1 MRIQLEGKTYVSG
14 IDITS
19 EEFYDRISKTESYPT
34 TSQPSAGEFAEL
46 YRELAKTDPD
56 ILSVHISSGL
66 SGTVNAARLG
76 AEMVPEAKVTIWDTK
91 ILSCPEAWQVEA
103 AARAVKAG
111 WDLPRILTMLDTLR
125 KRIAGIYTL
134 NDLKYLIHG
143 GRINHI
149 TGLVASLLNIKPII
163 TVDKES
169 GVYIQA
175 GREITLKRAIGRM
188 AHTVENWYGSTGEAL
203 RIQLLHGLNL
213 EGVEMFREE
222 LTKRLSNIHWLPTA
236 NIAPV
241 LGAHTGPSMVGCAVG
256 PLNLFEALP

>member
-1 MRIQLEGKTYVSG
+1 VGMRI
-14 IDITS
+14 TS
-19 EEFYDRISKTESYPT
+19 SRCF
-34 TSQPSAGEFAEL
+34 QFSA
-46 YRELAKTDPD
+46 
-56 ILSVHISSGL
+56 
-66 SGTVNAARLG
+66 
-76 AEMVPEAKVTIWDTK
+76 
-91 ILSCPEAWQVEA
+91 
-103 AARAVKAG
+103 
-111 WDLPRILTMLDTLR
+111 
-125 KRIAGIYTL
+125 IAL
-134 NDLKYLIHG
+134 
-143 GRINHI
+143 
-149 TGLVASLLNIKPII
+149 ASLLNIKPII

-188 AHTVENWYGSTGEAL
+188 AHIVENWYGSTGEAL